1 MYVHLYNNSKVWYS
15 YHCIKF
21 VVVATNV
28 KDLVFQYL
36 YYWTCQIFPI
46 CMFFKVY
53 NNKNHAIIFIEVIV
67 KLLKESLTFK
77 MFPKISYLIH
87 LNISAERSSIPIF
100 CLL

>member
-1 MYVHLYNNSKVWYS
+1 
-15 YHCIKF
+15 
-21 VVVATNV
+21 
-28 KDLVFQYL
+28 
-36 YYWTCQIFPI
+36 
-46 CMFFKVY
+46 MFFKVY